1 MPDLS
6 LVNFEADMA
15 AFAKLVDVNQ
25 ADVVQK
31 ITLDVF
37 ARIVGN
43 YSLHRHPVD
52 TGRARAGWG
61 LSMTTS
67 IEAPPPGSYGPPPM
81 PDVAQLDG
89 TKVVYILNAV
99 PYIEALED
107 GHSQQAPNGFVRLAI
122 MEVEAE
128 IQALLAANQ

>member
-1 MPDLS
+1 MADLS
-6 LVNFEADMA
+6 LVQFTADIA

-25 ADVVQK
+25 AQVVQK
-31 ITLDVF
+31 IALDVF

-43 YSLHRHPVD
+43 YTSHRHPVK

-61 LSMTTS
+61 LSMTTD
-67 IEAPPPGSYGPPPM
+67 IAAPPPGNYGPPPV
-81 PDVAQLDG
+81 PNVSQLDG
-89 TKVVYILNAV
+89 KAVVYILNAV

-107 GHSQQAPNGFVRLAI
+107 GHSQQAPNGMVRLAI

-128 IQALLAANQ
+128 IEALLAANQ